1 MKYLLLVAL
10 LLLTPFAK
18 AEGFDPQ
25 YLVDANITHRGA
37 CNRLLYCLK
46 VEKDGYSYLQ
56 VISAGQIILIF
67 LIVDE
72 KTLALVWGRDMI

>member
-1 MKYLLLVAL
+1 MKYLLVLL
-10 LLLTPFAK
+10 LLLTPFAQ

-25 YLVDANITHRGA
+25 YLVDASITHRGA
-37 CNRLLYCLK
+37 CNKYHYCLK